1 MRLLIKNIR
10 TLAGI
15 LPSETLCLRGKEM
28 ASARSID
35 GAYLVADDG
44 IITRFGPME
53 ELGEV
58 VADEVVD
65 AEGRVVFPAFCDSH
79 SHIVYAGSRE
89 GEFRDKIAGMTYE
102 EVAARGGGILNSA
115 DRLAEAS
122 EEELFEAAER
132 RAWRMI
138 RTGAATLEIKSGYGL
153 TTESEL
159 KMLRVIG
166 RLQRELPATI
176 KATFLGAHA
185 VGRAYK
191 GRQSDYVEHVCSEM
205 IPAVAEQGVAE
216 FVDVFCDRGFFTP
229 EETARILE
237 CGKRYGLRPKIHAN
251 ELASSGGVQVGI
263 EYGALSVDHLEE
275 ATESDVLDLKNSS
288 TIPTVLPGASFFSN
302 LPFAPAR
309 MMIDAGLPV
318 AIASDCNPGSSPSGN
333 MKMLWSLACIKMR
346 LSPEEALSGLTING
360 AAALGLSGDRG
371 AISVGRRADLVVSK
385 PVPSLAY
392 LPYSFGEELV
402 EHTII
407 NGKIVCT
414 IGIFML

>member
-1 MRLLIKNIR
+1 MRLLIKNIA

-15 LPSETLCLRGKEM
+15 VPAGVLRLEGAAM
-28 ASARSID
+28 NSAGSID
-35 GAYLVADDG
+35 CAYLVADDG
-44 IITRFGPME
+44 IITRFGPMAE
-53 ELGEV
+53 MGDVE
-58 VADEVVD
+58 ADEIID

-122 EEELFEAAER
+122 EEELYEAAER

-138 RTGAATLEIKSGYGL
+138 RSGAATLEIKSGYGL
-153 TTESEL
+153 TLESEL
-159 KMLRVIG
+159 KMLRVIR
-166 RLQRELPATI
+166 RLQENLPATI
-176 KATFLGAHA
+176 KANFLGAHA

-191 GRQSDYVEHVCSEM
+191 GRQSDYVDHICRDM

-229 EETARILE
+229 EETAKILE

-275 ATESDVLDLKNSS
+275 ANEQVTKSGPHSIQCGVGALAPVTWTSHIIWLPWVL
-288 TIPTVLPGASFFSN
+288 T
-302 LPFAPAR
+302 
-309 MMIDAGLPV
+309 AG
-318 AIASDCNPGSSPSGN
+318 
-333 MKMLWSLACIKMR
+333 
-346 LSPEEALSGLTING
+346 
-360 AAALGLSGDRG
+360 SGDF
-371 AISVGRRADLVVSK
+371 V
-385 PVPSLAY
+385 
-392 LPYSFGEELV
+392 
-402 EHTII
+402 
-407 NGKIVCT
+407 
-414 IGIFML
+414 

>member
-15 LPSETLCLRGKEM
+15 LPLETKCLRGEEM
-28 ASARSID
+28 NSAEQIHD
-35 GAYLVADDG
+35 AFLLAEDG
-44 IITRFGPME
+44 IIARYGKME

-58 VADEVVD
+58 DADEVLD

-122 EEELFEAAER
+122 EDELFEAAQR

-138 RTGAATLEIKSGYGL
+138 RTGAATLEVKSGYGL

-159 KMLRVIG
+159 KMLRVVR
-166 RLQRELPATI
+166 RLQESLPATI

-185 VGRAYK
+185 VGRAFK
-191 GRQSDYVEHVCSEM
+191 GRQQEYVDHVCEEM
-205 IPAVAEQGVAE
+205 IPAVAEQGIAE

-229 EETARILE
+229 EQTAQILE

-275 ATESDVLDLKNSS
+275 ANQQDVRDLAASN
-288 TIPTVLPGASFFSN
+288 TMPTVLPGASFFSN

-309 MMIDAGLPV
+309 AMIDAGLPV

-333 MKMLWSLACIKMR
+333 MMLLWSLGCIKMR
-346 LSPEEALSGLTING
+346 LSPEEALSALTING
-360 AAALGLSGDRG
+360 AAALGLSADRG

-407 NGKIVCT
+407 GGKIV
-414 IGIFML
+414 

>member
-1 MRLLIKNIR
+1 MNRLLIKNIR

-15 LPSETLCLRGKEM
+15 VPADTLLLRGEQM
-28 ASARSID
+28 GSAEQID
-35 GAYLVADDG
+35 GAWLLAEDG
-44 IITRFGPME
+44 VIVGFGPME
-53 ELGEV
+53 TCPE

-65 AEGRVVFPAFCDSH
+65 AVGRVVFPAFCDSH

-89 GEFRDKIAGMTYE
+89 GEFRDKIAGMTYQ

-115 DRLAEAS
+115 DRLHEAS
-122 EEELFEAAER
+122 EEELFEAAYH

-153 TTESEL
+153 TTEDEL
-159 KMLRVIG
+159 KMLRVVA
-166 RLQRELPATI
+166 RLQRELPATV

-185 VGRAYK
+185 VGRAFA
-191 GRQSDYVEHVCSEM
+191 GRQSDYVDHVCEQM
-205 IPAVAEQGVAE
+205 LPAVAEQGVAE
-216 FVDVFCDRGFFTP
+216 FVDVFCDSGFFTP

-237 CGKRYGLRPKIHAN
+237 CGARYGLRPKIHAN

-263 EYGALSVDHLEE
+263 RYGALSVDHLEE
-275 ATESDVLDLKNSS
+275 ANEQDVADLAASA

-309 MMIDAGLPV
+309 KMIDAGLPV

-333 MKMLWSLACIKMR
+333 MVFLWSLACIKMR
-346 LSPEEALSGLTING
+346 LTPEEALSALTING
-360 AAALGLSGDRG
+360 AAALGLSADRG
-371 AISVGRRADLVVSK
+371 AISVGRRADLVISK

-392 LPYSFGEELV
+392 IPYSFGEELV
-402 EHTII
+402 ESVII
-407 NGKIVCT
+407 NGKMV
-414 IGIFML
+414 

>member
-1 MRLLIKNIR
+1 MNSAEQIHGAFLLV
-10 TLAGI
+10 
-15 LPSETLCLRGKEM
+15 E
-28 ASARSID
+28 
-35 GAYLVADDG
+35 DG
-44 IITRFGPME
+44 IIARYGKME

-58 VADEVVD
+58 EADEVLD

-122 EEELFEAAER
+122 EDELFEAAQR

-138 RTGAATLEIKSGYGL
+138 RTGAATLEVKSGYGL

-159 KMLRVIG
+159 KMLRVVR
-166 RLQRELPATI
+166 RLQESLPATI

-185 VGRAYK
+185 VGRAFK
-191 GRQSDYVEHVCSEM
+191 GRQQEYVDHVCEEM
-205 IPAVAEQGVAE
+205 IPAVAEQGIAE

-229 EETARILE
+229 EQTAQILE

-275 ATESDVLDLKNSS
+275 ANQQDVRDLAASN
-288 TIPTVLPGASFFSN
+288 TMPTVLPGASFFSN

-309 MMIDAGLPV
+309 AMIDAGLPV

-333 MKMLWSLACIKMR
+333 MMLLWSLGCIKMR
-346 LSPEEALSGLTING
+346 LSPEEALSALTING
-360 AAALGLSGDRG
+360 AAALGLSADRG
-371 AISVGRRADLVVSK
+371 AISVGRRADLVVSR

-407 NGKIVCT
+407 GGKIV
-414 IGIFML
+414 

>member
-1 MRLLIKNIR
+1 MRLLIKNIA

-15 LPSETLCLRGKEM
+15 VPAGVLRLEGAAM
-28 ASARSID
+28 NSAGSID
-35 GAYLVADDG
+35 CAYLVADDG
-44 IITRFGPME
+44 IITRFGPMAE
-53 ELGEV
+53 MGDVE
-58 VADEVVD
+58 ADEIID
-65 AEGRVVFPAFCDSH
+65 ADDRVVFPAFCDSH

-122 EEELFEAAER
+122 EEELYEAAER

-138 RTGAATLEIKSGYGL
+138 RSGAATLEIKSGYGL
-153 TTESEL
+153 TLESEL
-159 KMLRVIG
+159 KMLRVIR
-166 RLQRELPATI
+166 RLQENLPATI
-176 KATFLGAHA
+176 KANFLGAHA

-191 GRQSDYVEHVCSEM
+191 GRQSDYVDHICRDM

-229 EETARILE
+229 EETAKILE

-275 ATESDVLDLKNSS
+275 ANEQDVLDLKAST

-309 MMIDAGLPV
+309 RMIDEGLAV
-318 AIASDCNPGSSPSGN
+318 AVASDCNPGSSPSGN
-333 MKMLWSLACIKMR
+333 MMFLWSLACIKMR
-346 LSPEEALSGLTING
+346 LTPEEALSALTING
-360 AAALGLSGDRG
+360 AAALGLSADRG
-371 AISVGRRADLVVSK
+371 AVTVGRRADLVVSK

-402 EHTII
+402 ERVII
-407 NGKIVCT
+407 NGKTVCT
-414 IGIFML
+414 NE

>member
-1 MRLLIKNIR
+1 MRLLIKNIG

-15 LPSETLCLRGKEM
+15 LPADVLCLRGKEM
-28 ASARSID
+28 NSAEQLHN
-35 GAYLVADDG
+35 AYLVAEDG
-44 IITRFGPME
+44 IIARFGSME

-58 VADEVVD
+58 EADEMVD

-122 EEELFEAAER
+122 EEELYEAAAK

-138 RTGAATLEIKSGYGL
+138 RSGAATLEIKSGYGL
-153 TTESEL
+153 TLESEL
-159 KMLRVIG
+159 KMLRVVK
-166 RLQRELPATI
+166 RLQQTLPATI

-185 VGRAYK
+185 VGRAFK
-191 GRQSDYVEHVCSEM
+191 GRQSDYVQHVCEDM
-205 IPAVAEQGVAE
+205 IPAVAEQGIAE

-229 EETARILE
+229 EETAEILE

-263 EYGALSVDHLEE
+263 RYGALSVDHLEE
-275 ATESDVLDLKNSS
+275 ANEQDVRDLAASN

-309 MMIDAGLPV
+309 AMIEAGLPV

-333 MKMLWSLACIKMR
+333 MMFLWSLGCIKMR
-346 LSPEEALSGLTING
+346 LTPEEALSALTING
-360 AAALGLSGDRG
+360 AAALGLSADRG

-407 NGKIVCT
+407 GGKIV
-414 IGIFML
+414 

>member
-1 MRLLIKNIR
+1 MRLLIRNIQ

-15 LPSETLCLRGKEM
+15 LPLDVVCLRGAEM
-28 ASARSID
+28 NSAEQIHN
-35 GAYLVADDG
+35 AFLVAEDG
-44 IITRFGPME
+44 VITRYGRME

-58 VADEVVD
+58 EADEVVD
-65 AEGRVVFPAFCDSH
+65 ASGRVVFPAFCDSH

-122 EEELFEAAER
+122 EDELFEAALA

-153 TTESEL
+153 TTETEL

-166 RLQRELPATI
+166 RLQKALPATI

-185 VGRAYK
+185 VGRAFK
-191 GRQSDYVEHVCSEM
+191 GRQGEYVDHVCEEM
-205 IPAVAEQGVAE
+205 IPAVAEQGIAE

-229 EETARILE
+229 EQTAQILE

-275 ATESDVLDLKNSS
+275 ANEQDVKDLAASA

-309 MMIDAGLPV
+309 AMIDAGLPV

-346 LSPEEALSGLTING
+346 LTPEEALSALTING
-360 AAALGLSGDRG
+360 AAALGLSADRG

-407 NGKIVCT
+407 NGVIV
-414 IGIFML
+414 

>member
-1 MRLLIKNIR
+1 M
-10 TLAGI
+10 AGI
-15 LPSETLCLRGKEM
+15 LPANVLCLRGAEM
-28 ASARSID
+28 NSADVLHNAFVIVED
-35 GAYLVADDG
+35 GVIVRYGA
-44 IITRFGPME
+44 ME
-53 ELGEV
+53 ELGAVE
-58 VADEVVD
+58 ADEVVD
-65 AEGRVVFPAFCDSH
+65 GEGRVVFPAFCDSH

-122 EEELFEAAER
+122 EEELYEAAAK

-138 RTGAATLEIKSGYGL
+138 RSGAATLEIKSGYGL
-153 TTESEL
+153 TMETEL
-159 KMLRVIG
+159 KMLRVVR
-166 RLQRELPATI
+166 RLQQTLPATI

-191 GRQSDYVEHVCSEM
+191 GRQAEYVEHVCRDM

-229 EETARILE
+229 EETAQILE

-275 ATESDVLDLKNSS
+275 ANEQDVRDLAASN
-288 TIPTVLPGASFFSN
+288 TMPTVLPGASFFSN

-309 MMIDAGLPV
+309 AMIDAGLPV

-333 MKMLWSLACIKMR
+333 MMFLWSLGCIKMR
-346 LSPEEALSGLTING
+346 LTPEEALSALTING
-360 AAALGLSGDRG
+360 AAALGLSHDRG

-402 EHTII
+402 ESVII
-407 NGKIVCT
+407 NGKIVCRNE
-414 IGIFML
+414 

>member
-1 MRLLIKNIR
+1 MRLLIKNIK

-15 LPSETLCLRGKEM
+15 LPLEVLRLEGGRM
-28 ASARSID
+28 NSAEQID
-35 GAYLVADDG
+35 GAFLIAEDG
-44 IITRFGPME
+44 IITRFGRME
-53 ELGEV
+53 ELGSVE
-58 VADEVVD
+58 ADEVVD

-122 EEELFEAAER
+122 EEELFEAAKR

-138 RTGAATLEIKSGYGL
+138 RSGAATLEVKSGYGL

-159 KMLRVIG
+159 KMLRVVR
-166 RLQRELPATI
+166 RLQEELPATI

-191 GRQSDYVEHVCSEM
+191 GRQSDYVECVCQEM

-229 EETARILE
+229 EETAQILE

-263 EYGALSVDHLEE
+263 KYGALSVDHLEE
-275 ATESDVLDLKNSS
+275 ANEQDVLDLKNSS

-309 MMIDAGLPV
+309 RMIDEGLAV

-333 MKMLWSLACIKMR
+333 MMFLWSLACIKMR
-346 LSPEEALSGLTING
+346 LTPEEALSALTING
-360 AAALGLSGDRG
+360 AAALGLSADRG

-402 EHTII
+402 EQTII
-407 NGKIVCT
+407 GGVKVD
-414 IGIFML
+414 MR

>member
-1 MRLLIKNIR
+1 MRLLIKNIG

-15 LPSETLCLRGKEM
+15 LPADVRRLEGAAM
-28 ASARSID
+28 GSAESIN
-35 GAYLVADDG
+35 GAFLVAEEG
-44 IITRFGPME
+44 IITRFGRME
-53 ELGEV
+53 DMGSVE
-58 VADEVVD
+58 ADEVVD

-122 EEELFEAAER
+122 EEELFEAAKR

-138 RTGAATLEIKSGYGL
+138 RSGAATLEVKSGYGL

-159 KMLRVIG
+159 KMLRVVK
-166 RLQRELPATI
+166 RLKEELPATI

-185 VGRAYK
+185 VGRAFK
-191 GRQSDYVEHVCSEM
+191 GRQSDYVEYVCREM
-205 IPAVAEQGVAE
+205 IPAAAEQGVAE

-229 EETARILE
+229 EETAKILE

-275 ATESDVLDLKNSS
+275 ANEQDVQDLKHSS

-309 MMIDAGLPV
+309 RMIDEGLAV
-318 AIASDCNPGSSPSGN
+318 AVASDCNPGSSPSGN
-333 MKMLWSLACIKMR
+333 MMFLWSLACIKMR
-346 LSPEEALSGLTING
+346 LTPEEALSALTING
-360 AAALGLSGDRG
+360 AAALGLSADRG

-402 EHTII
+402 EQTII
-407 NGKIVCT
+407 GGRKVD
-414 IGIFML
+414 MR

>member
-15 LPSETLCLRGKEM
+15 VPADVLRLCGGEM
-28 ASARSID
+28 NSAEVLHN
-35 GAYLVADDG
+35 AFLVAEDG
-44 IITRFGPME
+44 LIVRFGPMAE
-53 ELGEV
+53 MGEV
-58 VADEVVD
+58 EADEVVD

-89 GEFRDKIAGMTYE
+89 GEFRDKIAGMTYQ

-115 DRLAEAS
+115 DRLHEAS
-122 EEELFEAAER
+122 EEELYEAAER

-138 RTGAATLEIKSGYGL
+138 RTGAATIEVKSGYGL
-153 TTESEL
+153 TTADEL
-159 KMLRVIG
+159 KMLRVVR
-166 RLQRELPATI
+166 RLQENLPATV

-185 VGRAYK
+185 VGRAFA
-191 GRQSDYVEHVCSEM
+191 GRQADYVDHVCEEM

-216 FVDVFCDRGFFTP
+216 FVDVFCDEGFFTP
-229 EETARILE
+229 EQTAQILE
-237 CGKRYGLRPKIHAN
+237 CGERYGLRPKIHAN

-263 EYGALSVDHLEE
+263 KYGALSVDHLEE
-275 ATESDVLDLKNSS
+275 ANEQDVRDLAAST

-309 MMIDAGLPV
+309 KMIDAGLPV

-333 MKMLWSLACIKMR
+333 MMFLWSLGCIRMR
-346 LSPEEALSGLTING
+346 LTPEEALSALTING
-360 AAALGLSGDRG
+360 AAALGLSADRG

-392 LPYSFGEELV
+392 IPYSFGEELIENV
-402 EHTII
+402 II
-407 NGKIVCT
+407 NGKIV
-414 IGIFML
+414 

>member
-1 MRLLIKNIR
+1 MRLLIKNIG

-15 LPSETLCLRGKEM
+15 LPADVLCLRGSEM
-28 ASARSID
+28 NSAEQLHN
-35 GAYLVADDG
+35 AYLVAEDG
-44 IITRFGPME
+44 IIARYGSME
-53 ELGEV
+53 EFGEV
-58 VADEVVD
+58 EADEVVD

-122 EEELFEAAER
+122 EEELYEAAAK

-138 RTGAATLEIKSGYGL
+138 RSGAATLEIKSGYGL
-153 TTESEL
+153 TLESEL
-159 KMLRVIG
+159 KMLRVVK
-166 RLQRELPATI
+166 RLQQTLPATI

-185 VGRAYK
+185 VGRAFK
-191 GRQSDYVEHVCSEM
+191 GRQSDYVRHVCGDM
-205 IPAVAEQGVAE
+205 IPAVAEQGIAE

-229 EETARILE
+229 EETAQILE

-263 EYGALSVDHLEE
+263 RYGALSVDHLEE
-275 ATESDVLDLKNSS
+275 ANEQDVRDLAASN

-309 MMIDAGLPV
+309 AMIEAGLPV

-333 MKMLWSLACIKMR
+333 MMFLWSLGCIKMR
-346 LSPEEALSGLTING
+346 LTPEEALSALTING
-360 AAALGLSGDRG
+360 AAALGLSADRG

-407 NGKIVCT
+407 GGKI
-414 IGIFML
+414 I

>member
-1 MRLLIKNIR
+1 MNS
-10 TLAGI
+10 AG
-15 LPSETLCLRGKEM
+15 
-28 ASARSID
+28 SID
-35 GAYLVADDG
+35 CAYLVADDG
-44 IITRFGPME
+44 IITRFGPMAE
-53 ELGEV
+53 MGDVE
-58 VADEVVD
+58 ADEIID

-122 EEELFEAAER
+122 EEELYEAAER

-138 RTGAATLEIKSGYGL
+138 RSGAATLEIKSGYGL
-153 TTESEL
+153 TLESEL
-159 KMLRVIG
+159 KMLRVIR
-166 RLQRELPATI
+166 RLQENLPATI
-176 KATFLGAHA
+176 KANFLGAHA

-191 GRQSDYVEHVCSEM
+191 GRQSDYVDHICRDM

-229 EETARILE
+229 EETAKILE

-275 ATESDVLDLKNSS
+275 ANEQDVLDLKAST

-309 MMIDAGLPV
+309 RMIDEGLAV
-318 AIASDCNPGSSPSGN
+318 AVASDCNPGSSPSGN
-333 MKMLWSLACIKMR
+333 MMFLWSLACIKMR
-346 LSPEEALSGLTING
+346 LTPEEALSALTING
-360 AAALGLSGDRG
+360 AAALGLSADRG
-371 AISVGRRADLVVSK
+371 AVTVGRRADLVVSK

-402 EHTII
+402 ERVII
-407 NGKIVCT
+407 NGKTVCT
-414 IGIFML
+414 NE

>member
-1 MRLLIKNIR
+1 MRLLIKNIG

-15 LPSETLCLRGKEM
+15 LPLDVTCLRGAEM
-28 ASARSID
+28 NSAEQIHN
-35 GAYLVADDG
+35 AFLVADDG
-44 IITRFGPME
+44 IITRFGPMD

-122 EEELFEAAER
+122 EEELFEAARR

-191 GRQSDYVEHVCSEM
+191 GRQAEYVEHVCREM

-229 EETARILE
+229 EETAKILE

-275 ATESDVLDLKNSS
+275 ANEQDVRDLAASN

-333 MKMLWSLACIKMR
+333 MMFLWSLACIKMR
-346 LSPEEALSGLTING
+346 LTPEEALSGLTING
-360 AAALGLSGDRG
+360 AAALGLSADRG

-402 EHTII
+402 EQTII
-407 NGKIVCT
+407 GGVKVD
-414 IGIFML
+414 MR

>member
-15 LPSETLCLRGKEM
+15 LPLETLCLRGEEM

-58 VADEVVD
+58 AADEVVD

-79 SHIVYAGSRE
+79 SHIVDAGSRE

-191 GRQSDYVEHVCSEM
+191 GRQSDYVEYVCSEM

-288 TIPTVLPGASFFSN
+288 TIPAVLPGASSFSN
-302 LPFAPAR
+302 LPLAPAR

-414 IGIFML
+414 NE

>member
-15 LPSETLCLRGKEM
+15 VPAEVLRLCGGEM
-28 ASARSID
+28 NSAEVLHD
-35 GAYLVADDG
+35 AFLVAEEG
-44 IITRFGPME
+44 LIVRFGPMA

-58 VADEVVD
+58 EADEVVD

-89 GEFRDKIAGMTYE
+89 GEFRDKIAGMTYQ

-115 DRLAEAS
+115 DRLHEAS
-122 EEELFEAAER
+122 EEELYEAAER

-138 RTGAATLEIKSGYGL
+138 RTGAATIEVKSGYGL
-153 TTESEL
+153 TTADEL
-159 KMLRVIG
+159 KMLRVVR
-166 RLQRELPATI
+166 RLQENLPATV

-185 VGRAYK
+185 VGRAFA
-191 GRQSDYVEHVCSEM
+191 GRQADYVDHVCEEM

-216 FVDVFCDRGFFTP
+216 FVDVFCDEGFFTP
-229 EETARILE
+229 EQTAQILE
-237 CGKRYGLRPKIHAN
+237 CGERYGLRPKIHAN

-263 EYGALSVDHLEE
+263 RYGALSVDHLEE
-275 ATESDVLDLKNSS
+275 ANEQDVMDLAAST

-309 MMIDAGLPV
+309 AMIDAGLPV

-333 MKMLWSLACIKMR
+333 MVFLWSLACIKMR
-346 LSPEEALSGLTING
+346 LTPEEALSALTING
-360 AAALGLSGDRG
+360 AAALGLSADRG

-392 LPYSFGEELV
+392 IPYSFGEELIENV
-402 EHTII
+402 II
-407 NGKIVCT
+407 NGKIV
-414 IGIFML
+414 

>member
-1 MRLLIKNIR
+1 MNSAEQIHGAFLLV
-10 TLAGI
+10 
-15 LPSETLCLRGKEM
+15 E
-28 ASARSID
+28 
-35 GAYLVADDG
+35 DG
-44 IITRFGPME
+44 IIVRYGKME

-58 VADEVVD
+58 EADEVLD

-122 EEELFEAAER
+122 EDELFEAAQR

-138 RTGAATLEIKSGYGL
+138 RTGAATLEVKSGYGL

-159 KMLRVIG
+159 KMLRVVR
-166 RLQRELPATI
+166 RLQESLPATI

-185 VGRAYK
+185 VGRAFK
-191 GRQSDYVEHVCSEM
+191 GRQQEYVDHVCEEM
-205 IPAVAEQGVAE
+205 IPAVAEQGIAE

-229 EETARILE
+229 EQTAQILE

-275 ATESDVLDLKNSS
+275 ANQQDVRDLAASN
-288 TIPTVLPGASFFSN
+288 TMPTVLPGASFFSN

-309 MMIDAGLPV
+309 AMIDAGLPV

-333 MKMLWSLACIKMR
+333 MMLLWSLGCIKMR
-346 LSPEEALSGLTING
+346 LSPEEALSALTING
-360 AAALGLSGDRG
+360 AAALGLSADRG

-407 NGKIVCT
+407 GGKIV
-414 IGIFML
+414 

>member
-1 MRLLIKNIR
+1 MRLLIKNIGV
-10 TLAGI
+10 LAGI
-15 LPSETLCLRGKEM
+15 LPKEVLRLEGAAMNSAETIEGAFLEAEDGVIVRYGK
-28 ASARSID
+28 
-35 GAYLVADDG
+35 
-44 IITRFGPME
+44 ME
-53 ELGEV
+53 DMGTVE
-58 VADEVVD
+58 ADEVVD

-122 EEELFEAAER
+122 EDELYEAAAK

-138 RTGAATLEIKSGYGL
+138 RSGAATLEVKSGYGL
-153 TTESEL
+153 TTETEL
-159 KMLRVIG
+159 KMLRVVR
-166 RLQRELPATI
+166 RLQETLPATI

-185 VGRAYK
+185 VGRAFK
-191 GRQSDYVEHVCSEM
+191 GRQAEYVDHVCEEM
-205 IPAVAEQGVAE
+205 IPAVAEQGIAE

-229 EETARILE
+229 EETAKILE
-237 CGKRYGLRPKIHAN
+237 CGSRYGLRPKIHAN

-263 EYGALSVDHLEE
+263 KYGALSVDHLEE
-275 ATESDVLDLKNSS
+275 ANEGDVLDLKNST

-309 MMIDAGLPV
+309 RMVDEGLAV
-318 AIASDCNPGSSPSGN
+318 AVASDCNPGSSPSGN
-333 MKMLWSLACIKMR
+333 MMFLWSLACIKMR
-346 LSPEEALSGLTING
+346 LTPEEALSALTING
-360 AAALGLSGDRG
+360 AAALGLSADRG
-371 AISVGRRADLVVSK
+371 AVSVGRRADLIVSK

-402 EHTII
+402 ERVII
-407 NGKIVCT
+407 NGKTVCT
-414 IGIFML
+414 NE

>member
-15 LPSETLCLRGKEM
+15 VSADVLRLCGGEM
-28 ASARSID
+28 NSAEVLHD
-35 GAYLVADDG
+35 AFLVAEDG
-44 IITRFGPME
+44 LIVRFGPMAE
-53 ELGEV
+53 MGEV
-58 VADEVVD
+58 EADEVVD

-89 GEFRDKIAGMTYE
+89 GEFRDKIAGMTYQ

-115 DRLAEAS
+115 DRLHEAS
-122 EEELFEAAER
+122 EEELYEAAER

-138 RTGAATLEIKSGYGL
+138 RTGAATIEVKSGYGL
-153 TTESEL
+153 TTEDEL
-159 KMLRVIG
+159 KMLRVVR
-166 RLQRELPATI
+166 RLQENLPATV

-185 VGRAYK
+185 VGRAFA
-191 GRQSDYVEHVCSEM
+191 GRQADYVDHVCEEM

-216 FVDVFCDRGFFTP
+216 FVDVFCDEGFFTP
-229 EETARILE
+229 EQTAQILE
-237 CGKRYGLRPKIHAN
+237 CGMRYGLRPKIHAN

-263 EYGALSVDHLEE
+263 RYGALSVDHLEE
-275 ATESDVLDLKNSS
+275 ANEQDVKDLAAST

-309 MMIDAGLPV
+309 KMIDAGLPV

-333 MKMLWSLACIKMR
+333 MVFLWSLACIRMR
-346 LSPEEALSGLTING
+346 LTPEEALSALTING
-360 AAALGLSGDRG
+360 AAALGLSADRG

-392 LPYSFGEELV
+392 IPYSFGEELIENV
-402 EHTII
+402 II
-407 NGKIVCT
+407 NGKIV
-414 IGIFML
+414 

>member
-1 MRLLIKNIR
+1 MNTAEVLH
-10 TLAGI
+10 
-15 LPSETLCLRGKEM
+15 
-28 ASARSID
+28 D
-35 GAYLVADDG
+35 AYLLAEDG
-44 IITRFGPME
+44 VIVRYGKME
-53 ELGEV
+53 ELGDVE
-58 VADEVVD
+58 AEEVVD
-65 AEGRVVFPAFCDSH
+65 GEGRVVFPAFCDSH

-115 DRLAEAS
+115 DRLAEAG
-122 EEELFEAAER
+122 EDELYEAAER

-138 RTGAATLEIKSGYGL
+138 RSGAATLEVKSGYGL
-153 TTESEL
+153 TTETEL
-159 KMLRVIG
+159 KMLRVVR
-166 RLQRELPATI
+166 RLQENLPATI

-191 GRQSDYVEHVCSEM
+191 GRQAEYVEHVCNDM

-229 EETARILE
+229 EETAKILE
-237 CGKRYGLRPKIHAN
+237 CGERYGLRPKIHAN

-275 ATESDVLDLKNSS
+275 ANEQDVRDLAASN
-288 TIPTVLPGASFFSN
+288 TMPTVLPGASFFSN

-309 MMIDAGLPV
+309 AMVDAGLPV

-333 MKMLWSLACIKMR
+333 MMFLWSLGCIKMR
-346 LSPEEALSGLTING
+346 LTPEEALSALTING
-360 AAALGLSGDRG
+360 AAALGLSADRG

-402 EHTII
+402 ESVII
-407 NGKIVCT
+407 GGKLV
-414 IGIFML
+414 

>member
-15 LPSETLCLRGKEM
+15 VPADVLRLCGGEM
-28 ASARSID
+28 NSAEVLHN
-35 GAYLVADDG
+35 AFLVAEDG
-44 IITRFGPME
+44 LIVRFGPMAE
-53 ELGEV
+53 MGEV
-58 VADEVVD
+58 EADEVVD

-89 GEFRDKIAGMTYE
+89 GEFRDKIAGMTYQ

-115 DRLAEAS
+115 DRLHEAS
-122 EEELFEAAER
+122 EEELYEAAER

-138 RTGAATLEIKSGYGL
+138 RTGAATIEVKSGYGL
-153 TTESEL
+153 TTEDEL
-159 KMLRVIG
+159 KMLRVVR
-166 RLQRELPATI
+166 RLQENLPATV

-185 VGRAYK
+185 VGRAFA
-191 GRQSDYVEHVCSEM
+191 GRQADYVDHVCEEM

-216 FVDVFCDRGFFTP
+216 FVDVFCDEGFFTP
-229 EETARILE
+229 EQTAQILE
-237 CGKRYGLRPKIHAN
+237 CGMCYGLRPKIHAN

-263 EYGALSVDHLEE
+263 KYGALSVDHLEE
-275 ATESDVLDLKNSS
+275 ANEQDVRDLAAST

-309 MMIDAGLPV
+309 KMIDAGLPV

-333 MKMLWSLACIKMR
+333 MMFLWSLGCIRMR
-346 LSPEEALSGLTING
+346 LTPEEALSALTING
-360 AAALGLSGDRG
+360 AAALGLSADRG

-392 LPYSFGEELV
+392 IPYSVGEELIENV
-402 EHTII
+402 II
-407 NGKIVCT
+407 NGKIV
-414 IGIFML
+414 

>member
-1 MRLLIKNIR
+1 MRLLIKNIG

-15 LPSETLCLRGKEM
+15 LPLDVTCLRGAEM
-28 ASARSID
+28 NSAEQIHN
-35 GAYLVADDG
+35 AFLVADDG
-44 IITRFGPME
+44 IITRFGPMD

-122 EEELFEAAER
+122 EEELFEAARR

-185 VGRAYK
+185 VGRAHK
-191 GRQSDYVEHVCSEM
+191 GRQAEYVEHVCREM

-229 EETARILE
+229 EETAKILE

-275 ATESDVLDLKNSS
+275 ANEQDVRDLAASN

-346 LSPEEALSGLTING
+346 LTPEEALSGLTING
-360 AAALGLSGDRG
+360 AAALGLSADRG

-402 EHTII
+402 EQTII
-407 NGKIVCT
+407 GGVKVD
-414 IGIFML
+414 MR

>member
-1 MRLLIKNIR
+1 MRLLIKNIG

-15 LPSETLCLRGKEM
+15 LPADVLCLRGKEM
-28 ASARSID
+28 NSAEQLHN
-35 GAYLVADDG
+35 AYLVAEDG
-44 IITRFGPME
+44 IIARFGRME

-58 VADEVVD
+58 EADEVVD
-65 AEGRVVFPAFCDSH
+65 ADGRVVFPAFCDSH

-122 EEELFEAAER
+122 EEELYEAAAK

-138 RTGAATLEIKSGYGL
+138 RSGAATLEIKSGYGL
-153 TTESEL
+153 TLESEL
-159 KMLRVIG
+159 KMLRVAR
-166 RLQRELPATI
+166 RLQQTLPATI

-185 VGRAYK
+185 VGRDFK
-191 GRQSDYVEHVCSEM
+191 GRQSDYVRHVCEDM
-205 IPAVAEQGVAE
+205 MPAVAEQGIAE

-229 EETARILE
+229 EETAQILE
-237 CGKRYGLRPKIHAN
+237 CGKCYGLRPKIHAN

-263 EYGALSVDHLEE
+263 RYGALSVDHLEE
-275 ATESDVLDLKNSS
+275 ANEQDVKDLAASN

-309 MMIDAGLPV
+309 AMIEAGLPV

-333 MKMLWSLACIKMR
+333 MMFLWSLGCIKMR
-346 LSPEEALSGLTING
+346 LTPEEALSAFTING
-360 AAALGLSGDRG
+360 AAALGLSADRG

-407 NGKIVCT
+407 GGKI
-414 IGIFML
+414 I

>member
-15 LPSETLCLRGKEM
+15 VPADTLMLRGGEM
-28 ASARSID
+28 NSAGQID
-35 GAYLVADDG
+35 DAWLLAEDG
-44 IITRFGPME
+44 VIVGFGPMAT
-53 ELGEV
+53 LPEV
-58 VADEVVD
+58 EADEVVD
-65 AEGRVVFPAFCDSH
+65 ADGRVVFPAFCDSH

-89 GEFRDKIAGMTYE
+89 GEFRDKIAGMTYQ

-115 DRLAEAS
+115 DRLHEAS
-122 EEELFEAAER
+122 EEELYEAALP

-138 RTGAATLEIKSGYGL
+138 RSGAATLEIKSGYGL
-153 TTESEL
+153 TTEDEL
-159 KMLRVIG
+159 KMLRVVR
-166 RLQRELPATI
+166 RLQENLPATV

-185 VGRAYK
+185 VGRAFA
-191 GRQSDYVEHVCSEM
+191 GRQSDYVDHVCRDM

-216 FVDVFCDRGFFTP
+216 FVDVFCDEGFFTP
-229 EETARILE
+229 EQTAQILE
-237 CGKRYGLRPKIHAN
+237 CGGRYGLRAKIHAN

-263 EYGALSVDHLEE
+263 RYGALSVDHLEE
-275 ATESDVLDLKNSS
+275 ANESDVADLATST

-309 MMIDAGLPV
+309 KMIEAGLPV

-333 MKMLWSLACIKMR
+333 MTFLWSLACIKMR
-346 LSPEEALSGLTING
+346 LTPEEALSALTING

-371 AISVGRRADLVVSK
+371 AISVGRRADVVISK

-392 LPYSFGEELV
+392 IPYSFGEDLV
-402 EHTII
+402 ESVII
-407 NGKIVCT
+407 GGTKV
-414 IGIFML
+414 

>member
-15 LPSETLCLRGKEM
+15 VPADVLRLCGGEM
-28 ASARSID
+28 NSAEVLHN
-35 GAYLVADDG
+35 AFLVAEDG
-44 IITRFGPME
+44 LIVRFGPMAE
-53 ELGEV
+53 MGEV
-58 VADEVVD
+58 EADEVVD

-89 GEFRDKIAGMTYE
+89 GEFRDKIAGMTYQ

-115 DRLAEAS
+115 DRLHEAS
-122 EEELFEAAER
+122 EEELYEAAER

-138 RTGAATLEIKSGYGL
+138 RTGAATIEVKSGYGL
-153 TTESEL
+153 TTADEL
-159 KMLRVIG
+159 KMLRVVR
-166 RLQRELPATI
+166 RLQENLPATV

-185 VGRAYK
+185 VGRAFA
-191 GRQSDYVEHVCSEM
+191 GRQADYVDHVCEEM

-216 FVDVFCDRGFFTP
+216 FVDVFCDEGFFTP
-229 EETARILE
+229 EQTAQILE
-237 CGKRYGLRPKIHAN
+237 CGMRYGLRPKIHAN

-263 EYGALSVDHLEE
+263 KYGALSVDHLEE
-275 ATESDVLDLKNSS
+275 ANEQDVRDLAAST

-309 MMIDAGLPV
+309 KMIDAGLPV

-333 MKMLWSLACIKMR
+333 MMFLWSLGCIRMR
-346 LSPEEALSGLTING
+346 LTPEEALSALTING
-360 AAALGLSGDRG
+360 AAALGLSADRG

-392 LPYSFGEELV
+392 IPYSFGEELIENV
-402 EHTII
+402 II
-407 NGKIVCT
+407 NGKIV
-414 IGIFML
+414 

>member
-1 MRLLIKNIR
+1 MRLLIKNIA

-15 LPSETLCLRGKEM
+15 VPAGVLRLEGAAM
-28 ASARSID
+28 NSAGSID
-35 GAYLVADDG
+35 CAYLVADDG
-44 IITRFGPME
+44 IITRFGPMVE
-53 ELGEV
+53 MGDVE
-58 VADEVVD
+58 ADEIID

-122 EEELFEAAER
+122 EEELYEAAER

-138 RTGAATLEIKSGYGL
+138 RSGAATLEIKSGYGL
-153 TTESEL
+153 TLESEL
-159 KMLRVIG
+159 KMLRVIR
-166 RLQRELPATI
+166 RLQENLPATI
-176 KATFLGAHA
+176 KANFLGAHA

-191 GRQSDYVEHVCSEM
+191 GRQSDYVDHICRDM

-229 EETARILE
+229 EETAKILE

-275 ATESDVLDLKNSS
+275 ANEQDVLDLKAST

-309 MMIDAGLPV
+309 RMIDEGLAV
-318 AIASDCNPGSSPSGN
+318 AVASDCNPGSSPSGN
-333 MKMLWSLACIKMR
+333 MMFLWSLACIKMR
-346 LSPEEALSGLTING
+346 LTPEEALSALTING
-360 AAALGLSGDRG
+360 AAALGLSADRG
-371 AISVGRRADLVVSK
+371 AVTVDRRADLVVSK

-402 EHTII
+402 ERVII
-407 NGKIVCT
+407 NGKTVCT
-414 IGIFML
+414 NE

>member
-15 LPSETLCLRGKEM
+15 LPLDVTCLRGAEM
-28 ASARSID
+28 NSAEQID
-35 GAYLVADDG
+35 GAFLVADDG

-53 ELGEV
+53 ELGDV
-58 VADEVVD
+58 AADEVVD

-122 EEELFEAAER
+122 DDELFEAALA

-191 GRQSDYVEHVCSEM
+191 GRQAEYVEHVCREM

-229 EETARILE
+229 EETTKILE

-275 ATESDVLDLKNSS
+275 ANERDVRDLAASN

-346 LSPEEALSGLTING
+346 LTPEEALSGLTING
-360 AAALGLSGDRG
+360 AAALGLSADRG

-414 IGIFML
+414 NE

>member
-1 MRLLIKNIR
+1 MN
-10 TLAGI
+10 
-15 LPSETLCLRGKEM
+15 
-28 ASARSID
+28 SAEVLHNAFVVVED
-35 GAYLVADDG
+35 GVIVRYGA
-44 IITRFGPME
+44 IE
-53 ELGEV
+53 ELGAVE
-58 VADEVVD
+58 ADEVVD
-65 AEGRVVFPAFCDSH
+65 GEGRVVFPAFCDSH

-122 EEELFEAAER
+122 EEELYEAAAK

-138 RTGAATLEIKSGYGL
+138 RSGAATLEIKSGYGL
-153 TTESEL
+153 TMETEL
-159 KMLRVIG
+159 KMLRVVR
-166 RLQRELPATI
+166 RLQQTLPATI

-191 GRQSDYVEHVCSEM
+191 GRQAEYVEHVCRDM

-229 EETARILE
+229 EETAQILE

-275 ATESDVLDLKNSS
+275 ANEQDVRDLAASN
-288 TIPTVLPGASFFSN
+288 TMPTVLPGASFFSN

-309 MMIDAGLPV
+309 AMIDAGLPV

-333 MKMLWSLACIKMR
+333 MMFLWSLGCIKMR
-346 LSPEEALSGLTING
+346 LTPEEALSALTING
-360 AAALGLSGDRG
+360 AAALGLSHDRG

-402 EHTII
+402 ESVII
-407 NGKIVCT
+407 NGKIVCRNE
-414 IGIFML
+414 

>member
-15 LPSETLCLRGKEM
+15 LPAETLCLRGKEM

-53 ELGEV
+53 EMGEV

-166 RLQRELPATI
+166 RLQKALPATI

-191 GRQSDYVEHVCSEM
+191 GRQSDYVDYVCNEM

-229 EETARILE
+229 EETAKILE

-275 ATESDVLDLKNSS
+275 ATEQDVRDLAASN

-360 AAALGLSGDRG
+360 AAALGLSADRG

-407 NGKIVCT
+407 GGKIV
-414 IGIFML
+414 